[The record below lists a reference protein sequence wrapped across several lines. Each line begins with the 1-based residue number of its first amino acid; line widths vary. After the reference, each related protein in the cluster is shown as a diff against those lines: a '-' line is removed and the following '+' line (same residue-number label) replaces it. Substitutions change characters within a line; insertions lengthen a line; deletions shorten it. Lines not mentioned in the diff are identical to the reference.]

1 MNIQPQTNPVT
12 PSNTYA
18 SVANVS
24 LLRPIQSENHYNLVI
39 SEIEEL
45 LDLPNPNENQS
56 DYLEALS
63 IFVEK
68 YEEKHYPINSKH
80 ANPIE
85 ILKFL
90 MEQHQMTGSDLG
102 RLLGQR
108 QIGSAILRKERGL
121 SKEHIRILAAH
132 FNISSDLLL

>member
-1 MNIQPQTNPVT
+1 MSIQLQTNPT
-12 PSNTYA
+12 TSSNTYA
-18 SVANVS
+18 SIANVS
-24 LLRPIQSENHYNLVI
+24 LLRPVQNEKDYEQVI
-39 SEIEEL
+39 SEIENL
-45 LDLPNPNENQS
+45 LDLPNPSKEQS

-80 ANPIE
+80 TNPIE

-121 SKEHIRILAAH
+121 SKEHIRILSIH
-132 FNISSDLLL
+132 FNVSSDLFL